1 MFVKNVANHA
11 LIPPHRALVPPLKSP
26 PYGGGPIPPHV
37 KICMDNPV
45 KKKSSIFVDIVQ
57 IEVDLPH
64 SYLTFDKFIFDI
76 LLIMLTSPPPLE
88 FLTKIIK
95 F

>member
-37 KICMDNPV
+37 KICMDNPGD
-45 KKKSSIFVDIVQ
+45 IFQCHVNMGK
-57 IEVDLPH
+57 LAF
-64 SYLTFDKFIFDI
+64 TA
-76 LLIMLTSPPPLE
+76 
-88 FLTKIIK
+88 FLRHHQDYYEKLNYISK
-95 F
+95 VR